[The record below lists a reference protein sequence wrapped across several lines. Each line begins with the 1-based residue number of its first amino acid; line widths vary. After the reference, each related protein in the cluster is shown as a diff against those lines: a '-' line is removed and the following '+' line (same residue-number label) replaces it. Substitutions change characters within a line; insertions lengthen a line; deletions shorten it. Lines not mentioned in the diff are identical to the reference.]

1 MSRKKI
7 ILLGHMDKPGVA
19 EAIGALRAFID
30 DHAEVLAV
38 CPANAIDG
46 GCTDRADLCVVF
58 GGDGT
63 LLSAARA
70 LATADVPLLGVNLG
84 KLGFLADFT
93 IDDFRQ
99 HFPGVLAGD
108 VPAIERMLLNVCVSD
123 ATSKCQKFCATALN
137 DVAILAGE
145 PHRMIVLSVTHNGAP
160 VISLLGDG
168 VIVATPTGSTAYNLS
183 VGGPILDP
191 ALQAL
196 VIAPVAPHT
205 LSARPIVI
213 DSNKTLTIE
222 ATRVN
227 RGTSVMIDGQA
238 TTHLAPGDVVTV
250 GRAAQ
255 AVRMVP
261 CPGRSFFD
269 TLTDKLHWGHGPS
282 YSR

>member
-1 MSRKKI
+1 MPRKKI

-19 EAIGALRAFID
+19 EAIESLRAFID
-30 DHAEVLAV
+30 EHAEVLAV

-46 GCTDRADLCVVF
+46 GCASQAELCVVF

-70 LATADVPLLGVNLG
+70 LATANVPLLGVNLG

-93 IDDFRQ
+93 IEDFRQ
-99 HFPGVLAGD
+99 HFPAVLAGD
-108 VPAIERMLLNVCVSD
+108 VPAIERMLLNICVRD
-123 ATSKCQKFCATALN
+123 AVSEKFCATALN

-145 PHRMIVLSVTHNGAP
+145 PHRMIELSVTHNGAR

-205 LSARPIVI
+205 LSARPIVV
-213 DSNKTLTIE
+213 DSDKTLTIE
-222 ATRVN
+222 ANRVN

-238 TTHLAPGDVVTV
+238 TTRLAAGDVVTV
-250 GRAAQ
+250 GRADQ